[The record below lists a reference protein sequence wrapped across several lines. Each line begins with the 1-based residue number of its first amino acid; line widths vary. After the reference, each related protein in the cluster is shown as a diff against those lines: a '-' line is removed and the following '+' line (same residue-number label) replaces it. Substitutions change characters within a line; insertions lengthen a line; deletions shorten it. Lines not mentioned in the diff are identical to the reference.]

1 MKKFSKEQEEYFRMC
16 IEEAERDIEENGTI
30 TWDELWQKIE
40 EDERREGIY
49 TKRRIT
55 QNYNMKLSLAKCFGK
70 ISRRFVK
77 AL

>member
-16 IEEAERDIEENGTI
+16 IEEAERDIEKNGTI
-30 TWDELWQKIE
+30 SWEELWERIE

-49 TKRRIT
+49 TKMSLTKR
-55 QNYNMKLSLAKCFGK
+55 YNIKLGLAKCFGK

-77 AL
+77 A